1 MTVIY
6 SNDAVDNLVG
16 TYVNPARFDGIMIGA
31 KLVYTDDAKIK
42 DAYEEFDI
50 EVKPLTEKTEDTSE
64 KTENIEANSE
74 TTEKSKNTSKTKE
87 DK

>member
-6 SNDAVDNLVG
+6 SNNVVNNLVG
-16 TYVNPARFDGIMIGA
+16 TYINPARFDGVMRGA

-42 DAYEEFDI
+42 DAYKDTGA
-50 EVKPLTEKTEDTSE
+50 EVKAITEKP
-64 KTENIEANSE
+64 KT
-74 TTEKSKNTSKTKE
+74 TSKTKE

>member
-6 SNDAVDNLVG
+6 SNDVVDNLVG
-16 TYVNPARFDGIMIGA
+16 TYINPARFDGIERGA

-42 DAYEEFDI
+42 DAYKDTDV
-50 EVKPLTEKTEDTSE
+50 EVKPLTEKP
-64 KTENIEANSE
+64 KAI
-74 TTEKSKNTSKTKE
+74 SKTKE

>member
-6 SNDAVDNLVG
+6 SNDVIDNLVG
-16 TYVNPARFDGIMIGA
+16 TYINPARFDGIERGA

-42 DAYEEFDI
+42 DAYKDTGV
-50 EVKPLTEKTEDTSE
+50 EVKPLTEKS
-64 KTENIEANSE
+64 KT
-74 TTEKSKNTSKTKE
+74 TSKTKE

>member
-6 SNDAVDNLVG
+6 SNDVVDNLVG
-16 TYVNPARFDGIMIGA
+16 TYINPARFDGIAIGA

-42 DAYEEFDI
+42 DAYKDTDV
-50 EVKPLTEKTEDTSE
+50 EVKPLTEKS
-64 KTENIEANSE
+64 KT
-74 TTEKSKNTSKTKE
+74 TSKVKE

>member
-1 MTVIY
+1 MIIIY
-6 SNDAVDNLVG
+6 SNDVVDNLVG
-16 TYVNPARFDGIMIGA
+16 TYINPTYFEGIERGA

-42 DAYEEFDI
+42 DAYKDTDV

-64 KTENIEANSE
+64 ITENIEANSE
-74 TTEKSKNTSKTKE
+74 TTEKPKTTSKAKE

>member
-6 SNDAVDNLVG
+6 SNDVVNNLVG
-16 TYVNPARFDGIMIGA
+16 TYINPARFDGIERGA

-42 DAYEEFDI
+42 DAYKDTGV
-50 EVKPLTEKTEDTSE
+50 EVKPLAEKP
-64 KTENIEANSE
+64 KT
-74 TTEKSKNTSKTKE
+74 TSKTKE

>member
-6 SNDAVDNLVG
+6 SNDVVNNLVG
-16 TYVNPARFDGIMIGA
+16 TYINPARFDGIERGA

-42 DAYEEFDI
+42 DAYKEYDV
-50 EVKPLTEKTEDTSE
+50 EVKPLAEKP
-64 KTENIEANSE
+64 KT
-74 TTEKSKNTSKTKE
+74 TSKRKE